1 MLTSFVICD
10 VIFFFL
16 TRKCQK
22 KSKKM
27 ITIVNVD
34 GENLHIFW
42 TAWGIATKFSE
53 KMWFMII
60 LLKVTKKPGLH
71 LHSKRGILEKPQ
83 AWVELNPS
91 YLKIKKATFSLIHW
105 QKSKGKATYPL
116 SSLFN
121 LHSSQLKTY

>member
-1 MLTSFVICD
+1 MLTSFVICWCH
-10 VIFFFL
+10 FFL
-16 TRKCQK
+16 SNKEMSK

-27 ITIVNVD
+27 IKIVNVD

-71 LHSKRGILEKPQ
+71 PHSKRGILEKPQ

-91 YLKIKKATFSLIHW
+91 YLKVKNATFSLIHW